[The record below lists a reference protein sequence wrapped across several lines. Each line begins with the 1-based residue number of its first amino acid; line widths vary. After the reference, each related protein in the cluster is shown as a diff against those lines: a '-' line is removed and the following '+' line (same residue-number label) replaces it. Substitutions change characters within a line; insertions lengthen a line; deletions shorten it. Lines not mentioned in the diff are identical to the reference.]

1 MGYLYMLAA
10 VASNAVKGFC
20 GKKQSLLIS
29 GPRDAMTVNFL
40 RMVCCAFVGAGI
52 LAVSNESFVPPSGSA
67 ALPIL
72 IISGLSNASQ
82 VVCWMLAARLSAV
95 TLMDVFATLGLIV
108 PMVTC
113 SFLFNETIRPVQ
125 WIGYVLLCIAAAIM
139 CSYSVS
145 LKKKKMGFAD
155 FALLLGFGFS
165 LGVTDLTQK
174 LYVNYCP
181 EPSTGMFNFYTFLF
195 AAVFTGLAA
204 WITPKAADTPP
215 CPLKKACPYIIA
227 MALSLFLVTW
237 CKTAAAGI
245 LPAAQAY
252 PLYQGG
258 VLISMALVGAVFFG
272 EKITRRCILGMSMTF
287 LAMLMMNVF

>member
-1 MGYLYMLAA
+1 MGYLYMLSA
-10 VASNAVKGFC
+10 VVSNAFKGFC
-20 GKKQSLLIS
+20 GKKQSLLIN
-29 GPRDAMTVNFL
+29 GPRDAMTVNFF
-40 RMVCCAFVGAGI
+40 RMVCCAIVGAGI
-52 LAVSNESFVPPSGSA
+52 LAAGNSSFIPSSGA

-72 IISGLSNASQ
+72 IVSGFSNASQ

-113 SFLFNETIRPVQ
+113 SFLFGETIRPIQ
-125 WIGYVLLCIAAAIM
+125 WLGYLLLCAAAAVM

-165 LGVTDLTQK
+165 LGITDLTQK

-181 EPSTGMFNFYTFLF
+181 GLPTSMFNFYTFLF
-195 AAVFTGLAA
+195 AAVFTGIATL
-204 WITPKAADTPP
+204 ITPKKAGEPP
-215 CPLKKACPYIIA
+215 CPIKKAWPYVVA

-237 CKTAAAGI
+237 CKTAAAAV

-287 LAMLMMNVF
+287 MAMLMMNVL

>member
-1 MGYLYMLAA
+1 MGYLYMLFA
-10 VASNAVKGFC
+10 VSSNAVKGYC
-20 GKKQSLLIS
+20 GKKQSLLIN

-40 RMVCCAFVGAGI
+40 RMICCTIVGAAI
-52 LAVSNESFVPPSGSA
+52 LAAGNTAFLPPLDSA

-72 IISGLSNASQ
+72 IASGLSNASQ

-113 SFLFNETIRPVQ
+113 SFLFNETIRPIQ
-125 WIGYVLLCIAAAIM
+125 WLGYILLCAAAAVM
-139 CSYSVS
+139 CSYSIS
-145 LKKKKMGFAD
+145 LKKKKMGFVD

-165 LGVTDLTQK
+165 LGITDLTQK

-181 EPSTGMFNFYTFLF
+181 ELPTSMFNFYTFLF
-195 AAVFTGLAA
+195 AAVFTGIATL
-204 WITPKAADTPP
+204 ITPKKAGEPP
-215 CPLKKACPYIIA
+215 CPIKKAWPYVVA

-245 LPAAQAY
+245 DEY
-252 PLYQGG
+252 
-258 VLISMALVGAVFFG
+258 I
-272 EKITRRCILGMSMTF
+272 K
-287 LAMLMMNVF
+287 NKN